1 MIRPLLFPL
10 ILIWR
15 VYYFAVFIVLF
26 LLLFP
31 VFFVVLL
38 NEKTFYIAFALK
50 RFVAISSRILA
61 GVYVSVER
69 ESKLDQNQ
77 SYIYCSNHTSYLDI
91 ELMSSMF
98 PRYFV
103 FMAKAELRSVPLFRL
118 FFKDMDIAVDRGSKM
133 ASHKAFERAGLDID
147 KGHSVVMFPEGTIS
161 DNVPEIGRFKNGPFK
176 LAIEKQIPIVPI
188 TFKNNYKIMPKKI
201 WSIDCGGPGIA
212 KVIVHNPISTTGMT
226 EDNVVSL
233 REEVFNTINNTL
245 SGYEHRQSNG

>member
-1 MIRPLLFPL
+1 
-10 ILIWR
+10 
-15 VYYFAVFIVLF
+15 
-26 LLLFP
+26 
-31 VFFVVLL
+31 
-38 NEKTFYIAFALK
+38 
-50 RFVAISSRILA
+50 VAISSRILA

-91 ELMSSMF
+91 ELMYSMF

-201 WSIDCGGPGIA
+201 WSIDWGGPGIA